1 MKLNFPEWVSEKLY
15 DCKAFK
21 AQEMIDN
28 FFGLSFEQ
36 ILILKFSLLVQNSE
50 SLELRKVKH

>member
-1 MKLNFPEWVSEKLY
+1 M
-15 DCKAFK
+15 

-36 ILILKFSLLVQNSE
+36 ILILKFSLLVKNSE
-50 SLELRKVKH
+50 SLALKKVKH